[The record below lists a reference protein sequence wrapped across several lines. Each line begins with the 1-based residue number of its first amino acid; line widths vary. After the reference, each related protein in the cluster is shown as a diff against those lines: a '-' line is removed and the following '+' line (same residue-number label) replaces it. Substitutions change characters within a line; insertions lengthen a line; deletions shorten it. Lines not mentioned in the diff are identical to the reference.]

1 MKTARSKPTR
11 KTIAISDHAD
21 EWPELGIV
29 ITQSKLQNKI
39 LKKITEKL
47 TETPSDTQTKSTLP

>member
-11 KTIAISDHAD
+11 KTNATPDHEN
-21 EWPELGIV
+21 EWPELDIV

-47 TETPSDTQTKSTLP
+47 AEHPSVNQPKGTLP